1 MLRGFILIMHF
12 FLDPEFNPSSGLLNP
27 EESRH
32 ASKVLRLKQGDRI
45 TVGDGKGHLFLG
57 EVEEF
62 EREVLKVS
70 VLEEEIV
77 KRPTSCVAVAISP
90 TKNLN
95 RFEWFLEKATELG
108 VSEIIPLKTER
119 TLRDRIKEDRSRKII
134 LSAAKQSQRHFL
146 PQLGPITSFEDIIRR
161 KDENKLIAHCLE
173 DIPRTPLSASD
184 SEADTLI
191 LIGPEGDF
199 TPKEIDRAEKAGF
212 EGVILGS
219 NRLRT
224 ETAGI
229 LAVALLQLSQG

>member
-1 MLRGFILIMHF
+1 MHF
-12 FLDPEFNPSSGLLNP
+12 FLDPEFNPSSGTLNP

-32 ASKVLRLKQGDRI
+32 ATRVLRLKQGDRI
-45 TVGDGKGHLFLG
+45 TIGDGKGHLYSA
-57 EVEEF
+57 EVTEIGKDA
-62 EREVLKVS
+62 LKVT

-77 KRPTSCVAVAISP
+77 RRPSTQIAVAISP
-90 TKNLN
+90 TKNLS

-134 LSAAKQSQRHFL
+134 LSAAKQSQRHFM
-146 PQLGPITSFEDIIRR
+146 PQLEPMTSFEDVIQRE
-161 KDENKLIAHCLE
+161 DENKLIAHCLE
-173 DIPRTPLSASD
+173 GLSRSPLSASD
-184 SEADTLI
+184 AETDTLI

-199 TPKEIDRAEKAGF
+199 TPEEIDAAERAGF
-212 EGVILGS
+212 EGVILGN